1 MKKRFLASVLAT
13 LMLLTM
19 LPTGAFAAE
28 DDATIVPQET
38 MNDGTA
44 QTPVVQS
51 GDEEDTSNSS
61 IYLDPTT
68 GDDAKDG
75 KTAENAVKTLTKAFE
90 IAGDGD
96 TVYLLSNIVLS
107 SETVLSGDKSIT
119 LAGNAGEAA
128 PTIKYSWDGV
138 TTNNLYMIEIGA
150 ESGTSTQTNITLR
163 NLTVDAEAQDI
174 RCLRVCPGSQL
185 ILADGATVRN
195 GRAINQDG
203 TTGTNDWGGGIVVD
217 NGAKLTMEDSSSIT
231 GCSAEW
237 GGAVYLSGE
246 MEINGGEISNNSAV
260 GDIYEI
266 NGVDRSAS
274 AHGGAIMIRAC
285 RADYD
290 TAYDA
295 PAKLTMRGGT
305 ISGNAA
311 TSNVS
316 AFGGAISIIGTRD
329 TGSLTNAFIMS
340 GGTISDNQAG
350 YGGAISAYAADIY
363 WQGNTSIQ
371 LSGNAKIT
379 DNIARN
385 YGGAICLFGNNT
397 QNYTDTLT
405 MSGGT
410 ISGNKA
416 NSAGGGVYLSAHGDQ
431 MFMTGGSIRENEAGY
446 GGGLSIRS
454 GNSGANPNAAVYL
467 LGGTISDNQA
477 TSGYPTDDSYSERLY
492 CGNAIER

>member
-1 MKKRFLASVLAT
+1 MRKTFLSCLLA
-13 LMLLTM
+13 LSMIISL
-19 LPTGAFAAE
+19 LPTTAIADGGLLMSAGASGGTTYYVSETGNDTAA
-28 DDATIVPQET
+28 
-38 MNDGTA
+38 
-44 QTPVVQS
+44 
-51 GDEEDTSNSS
+51 GDEAN
-61 IYLDPTT
+61 PF
-68 GDDAKDG
+68 
-75 KTAENAVKTLTKAFE
+75 KTITKAYSK
-90 IAGDGD
+90 AADGD
-96 TVYLLSNIVLS
+96 TICLLSDIQLVGKLVL
-107 SETVLSGDKSIT
+107 TGDKSVT
-119 LAGNAGEAA
+119 LAGKAGEAA

-203 TTGTNDWGGGIVVD
+203 TTGTSDWGGGIVVD
-217 NGAKLTMEDSSSIT
+217 NGAKLTMEDGSSIT

-246 MEINGGEISNNSAV
+246 MEINGGEISNNTAV

-316 AFGGAISIIGTRD
+316 AWYRQPYECFYHVRWYN
-329 TGSLTNAFIMS
+329 L
-340 GGTISDNQAG
+340 
-350 YGGAISAYAADIY
+350 
-363 WQGNTSIQ
+363 
-371 LSGNAKIT
+371 
-379 DNIARN
+379 R
-385 YGGAICLFGNNT
+385 
-397 QNYTDTLT
+397 
-405 MSGGT
+405 
-410 ISGNKA
+410 
-416 NSAGGGVYLSAHGDQ
+416 
-431 MFMTGGSIRENEAGY
+431 
-446 GGGLSIRS
+446 
-454 GNSGANPNAAVYL
+454 
-467 LGGTISDNQA
+467 
-477 TSGYPTDDSYSERLY
+477 
-492 CGNAIER
+492 